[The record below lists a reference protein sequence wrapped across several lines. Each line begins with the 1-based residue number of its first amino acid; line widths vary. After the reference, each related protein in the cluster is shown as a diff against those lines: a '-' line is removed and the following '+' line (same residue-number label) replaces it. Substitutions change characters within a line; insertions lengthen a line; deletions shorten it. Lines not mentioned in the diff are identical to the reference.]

1 MAQSILIR
9 KADGTFEFLKSDGS
23 GRLEAAISGIT
34 GTVNTQLTGSI
45 AEYTWDASDPNPD
58 PGASV
63 RAFGVKHDAGV
74 FTPYYW
80 DGTSWEAI

>member
-1 MAQSILIR
+1 MTDRVVYIGGNPVKLIDNG
-9 KADGTFEFLKSDGS
+9 DGTFSIGTSADV
-23 GRLEAAISGIT
+23 
-34 GTVNTQLTGSI
+34 TVNADVSVTGSI
-45 AEYTWDASDPNPD
+45 AEYMWDASDPNPD
-58 PGASV
+58 PGANV